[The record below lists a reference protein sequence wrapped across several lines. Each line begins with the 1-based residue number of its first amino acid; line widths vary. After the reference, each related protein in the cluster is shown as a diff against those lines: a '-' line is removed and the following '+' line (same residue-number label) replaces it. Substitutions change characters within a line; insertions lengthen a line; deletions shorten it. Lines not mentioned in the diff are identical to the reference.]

1 MYLKSCRDC
10 VGRDVVLSQAK
21 PAQKNDD
28 DGVGDDDNSDG
39 DDDSYGD

>member
-21 PAQKNDD
+21 PAQKD
-28 DGVGDDDNSDG
+28 DGVGDGDDDDGDG
-39 DDDSYGD
+39 DDDSYDD